1 MMLPFLPPPSA
12 SPPSFP
18 ALLFF
23 VLPSFPCSPSL
34 FPARAPSAPARRAS
48 LLLPASPVAG
58 RAAAA
63 STGPAAA
70 AAAAAAVTARRA
82 LPVVLL
88 PAGPAA
94 LAS

>member
-48 LLLPASPVAG
+48 LLLPASPG

>member
-70 AAAAAAVTARRA
+70 AAAAAVAARRA

-88 PAGPAA
+88 LAGPAA

>member
-12 SPPSFP
+12 SPPCFP

-70 AAAAAAVTARRA
+70 AAAAAVAARRA

>member
-70 AAAAAAVTARRA
+70 AAAAAVTARRA